1 MKMSDVEK
9 EKLLWLSR
17 CHMELMNAAS
27 FEPMKLDVPLLREIA
42 SLVQSNDLGP
52 WNDTNYYNIND
63 ISLYHIKLKA
73 RIALLA
79 YLNLPYCLI

>member
-1 MKMSDVEK
+1 MSDVEK

-17 CHMELMNAAS
+17 CHMELTNAES

-52 WNDTNYYNIND
+52 
-63 ISLYHIKLKA
+63 
-73 RIALLA
+73 
-79 YLNLPYCLI
+79 